1 MIIDFSVRNFRSIKE
16 TQTLSFQAAKN
27 KHLEKYYVMEVGK
40 YRLLKVAML
49 YGANASGKTNIL
61 RALDMLYSLVREPVE
76 NKNETIGYETFR
88 FDPAFQKGD
97 TEMEIDFIH
106 HNVRYDYEVKFNHQ
120 CIVSEKLFNHSP
132 GKSLVFERTTDTD
145 KQLAKISFGSK
156 VKVDKNDLSN
166 LSFTTLWNNTVLAG
180 FSKSNVDIPQLQ
192 AVLEWFHTTLMPI
205 VTPRTDLT
213 NFVSEQVEK
222 HDISKD
228 KLVEL
233 LNKADFGIDDI
244 VYEHN
249 EESVP
254 EDLKNMLLNDE
265 AVPEH
270 IKSKLK
276 KTGTLSRGEIFF
288 IHSVDGNNYRLPL
301 QEESRGTQ
309 RYYGLGGLMLLLTE
323 HNSVLSVDE
332 LESSLHPDL
341 YQHFLFTYLKNSRQS
356 QLIVTTHNRELLND
370 RDLFRKDAIWITDR
384 NNEEQMTELY
394 SLDSFDSSVVRDTTN
409 VYNAYRI
416 GKLGGVPM
424 VNDVDLLSTYNE
436 KE

>member
-1 MIIDFSVRNFRSIKE
+1 
-16 TQTLSFQAAKN
+16 
-27 KHLEKYYVMEVGK
+27 
-40 YRLLKVAML
+40 
-49 YGANASGKTNIL
+49 
-61 RALDMLYSLVREPVE
+61 
-76 NKNETIGYETFR
+76 
-88 FDPAFQKGD
+88 
-97 TEMEIDFIH
+97 
-106 HNVRYDYEVKFNHQ
+106 
-120 CIVSEKLFNHSP
+120 
-132 GKSLVFERTTDTD
+132 
-145 KQLAKISFGSK
+145 
-156 VKVDKNDLSN
+156 
-166 LSFTTLWNNTVLAG
+166 
-180 FSKSNVDIPQLQ
+180 
-192 AVLEWFHTTLMPI
+192 
-205 VTPRTDLT
+205 
-213 NFVSEQVEK
+213 
-222 HDISKD
+222 
-228 KLVEL
+228 
-233 LNKADFGIDDI
+233 
-244 VYEHN
+244 
-249 EESVP
+249 
-254 EDLKNMLLNDE
+254 MLLNDE

-341 YQHFLFTYLKNSRQS
+341 YQHFLFIYLKNSRQS

-370 RDLFRKDAIWITDR
+370 RDLFRKDAVWITDR

-424 VNDVDLLSTYNE
+424 VSDVDLLSTYNE

>member
-16 TQTLSFQAAKN
+16 TQTLSFEASKS

-40 YRLLKVAML
+40 YRLLKVALL

-61 RALDMLYSLVREPVE
+61 RALQMLYSLVKEPVE
-76 NKNETIGYETFR
+76 NKNETIDYETFR
-88 FDPAFQKGD
+88 FDLAFPKDD

-106 HNVRYDYEVKFNHQ
+106 NNVRYDYELKFNNQ
-120 CIVSEKLFNHSP
+120 CIVGEKLFNYSP
-132 GKSLVFERTTDTD
+132 GKSLVFERTTDTN

-156 VKVDKNDLSN
+156 IKVERNDLRN

-192 AVLEWFHTTLMPI
+192 AVLEWFNTTLMP
-205 VTPRTDLT
+205 VVFPRTDLT
-213 NFVSEQVEK
+213 NFVSDQVEK
-222 HDISKD
+222 HYISKD
-228 KLVEL
+228 RLVEL

-244 VYEHN
+244 VYEYK
-249 EESVP
+249 EEDVP
-254 EDLKNMLLNDE
+254 DDLRNMLLNDV

-276 KTGTLSRGEIFF
+276 KTGTLSLGEIFF
-288 IHSVDGNNYRLPL
+288 VHTVSGANYRLPL

-323 HNSVLSVDE
+323 HNSVLAIDE
-332 LESSLHPDL
+332 LEESLHPDL
-341 YQHFLFTYLKNSRQS
+341 YQHFLFSYLKNSRQS

-370 RDLFRKDAIWITDR
+370 RDLFRKDAIWMTDR
-384 NNEEQMTELY
+384 RNKEQMTDLY

-416 GKLGGVPM
+416 GKLGGVPI
-424 VNDVDLLSTYNE
+424 VNDVDLFSNYNE